1 MKQENVALNNIPVGA
16 LGLIPMPGTEDLG
29 QKVNNHLVKW
39 RNEEENDEYVDDR
52 TDGL

>member
-29 QKVNNHLVKW
+29 KKVNDHLVKW
-39 RNEEENDEYVDDR
+39 RNEEEDD
-52 TDGL
+52 D